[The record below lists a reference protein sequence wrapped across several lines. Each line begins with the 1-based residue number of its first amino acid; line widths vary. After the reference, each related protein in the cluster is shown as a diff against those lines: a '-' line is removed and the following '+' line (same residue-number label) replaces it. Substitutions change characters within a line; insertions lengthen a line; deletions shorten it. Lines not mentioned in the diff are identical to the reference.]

1 YVIVAAFVC
10 QTNNPSTD
18 KTLFTSTS
26 AGRRKKRRKG
36 AKPLDN
42 ESPAY
47 AAGRAAAG
55 SFPLERLLSVLA
67 SLCPPELR
75 IAGVV
80 YGVVDSLVS
89 LGLLWKDTGEG
100 VDMPVR
106 LKCLMEKDRVRGIAE
121 EIDITLDEYLL
132 GG

>member
-1 YVIVAAFVC
+1 VAAFVC

-89 LGLLWKDTGEG
+89 LGLLY
-100 VDMPVR
+100 VPR
-106 LKCLMEKDRVRGIAE
+106 LPSRKTRAAEPADSRFARTSLAGGRTRARGSTCRSA
-121 EIDITLDEYLL
+121 
-132 GG
+132 